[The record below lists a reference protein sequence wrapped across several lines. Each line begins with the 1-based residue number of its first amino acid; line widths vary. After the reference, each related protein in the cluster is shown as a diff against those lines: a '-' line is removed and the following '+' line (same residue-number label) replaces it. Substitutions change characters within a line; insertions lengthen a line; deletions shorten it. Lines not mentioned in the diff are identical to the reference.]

1 MKMWPVNSEFGSEN
15 QNTFGGPE
23 KGRLGFYWSLS
34 KTVVL
39 LEAARLSNNS
49 RFSLVLVLRR
59 RQIQTTHIRNKPRI
73 IVPRLARRIISFFA
87 SSIGMRT
94 VVFSVG
100 SIVVLIVNSVV
111 GLVVESLVGLVVVD
125 SVVVRTSLVV
135 NISVLVK
142 RFIFCFWMK

>member
-1 MKMWPVNSEFGSEN
+1 M
-15 QNTFGGPE
+15 
-23 KGRLGFYWSLS
+23 FYWSLS

-73 IVPRLARRIISFFA
+73 IVPRLARRIISFLA
-87 SSIGMRT
+87 SSMGIKM
-94 VVFSVG
+94 VFSV
-100 SIVVLIVNSVV
+100 SSVVVLIVNSVLD
-111 GLVVESLVGLVVVD
+111 LVVNSVVDLVVVD

-142 RFIFCFWMK
+142 RSIFLFLDEMRSVPSL

>member
-1 MKMWPVNSEFGSEN
+1 M
-15 QNTFGGPE
+15 
-23 KGRLGFYWSLS
+23 
-34 KTVVL
+34 VL

-73 IVPRLARRIISFFA
+73 IVPRLARRIISFLA
-87 SSIGMRT
+87 SSMGIKT
-94 VVFSVG
+94 VVFSV
-100 SIVVLIVNSVV
+100 SSVVVLIVNSVLD
-111 GLVVESLVGLVVVD
+111 LVVNSVVDLVVVD

-142 RFIFCFWMK
+142 RSIFCFWMK

>member
-1 MKMWPVNSEFGSEN
+1 M
-15 QNTFGGPE
+15 
-23 KGRLGFYWSLS
+23 FYWSLS

-73 IVPRLARRIISFFA
+73 IVPRLARRIISFLA
-87 SSIGMRT
+87 SSMGIKM
-94 VVFSVG
+94 VFSV
-100 SIVVLIVNSVV
+100 SSVVVLIVNSVLD
-111 GLVVESLVGLVVVD
+111 LVVNSVVDLVVVD

-142 RFIFCFWMK
+142 RSIFCFWMK